1 MPEAFHQLSAVARV
15 FNALI
20 GFLVS
25 LGVGPAYCHQ
35 LQVRGRKSGRIYTT
49 PVNLIERDDKHWL
62 VAPRGRAQWTINAEA
77 AGEIVLKRGSQRK
90 TYAIR
95 VTAPEERPVL
105 LKQYLD
111 AFPSQVQSFFSVKA
125 GAPVSEFAAVAS
137 QHPVY
142 ELLPRAA

>member
-1 MPEAFHQLSAVARV
+1 MPEAFQKPSAVARV
-15 FNALI
+15 FNALM

-25 LGVGPAYCHQ
+25 HGIGPAYCHE

-49 PVNLIERDDKHWL
+49 PVNLIDRDGKHWL
-62 VAPRGRAQWTINAEA
+62 VAPRGRTQWTINAEA
-77 AGEIVLKRGSQRK
+77 AGEIVLKRGSKRT

-111 AFPSQVQSFFSVKA
+111 AFPSQVQSYFSVKA

-142 ELLPRAA
+142 ELIPRAA